1 MSNVIYIDFKRAS
14 DFKETYEEVKMNLLL
29 EKMSLTE
36 YIDYLNSKYDYD
48 VRGKTIKELNENGIS
63 HEEFIRLTVKAVYKN

>member
-1 MSNVIYIDFKRAS
+1 
-14 DFKETYEEVKMNLLL
+14 
-29 EKMSLTE
+29 MSLTE

>member
-14 DFKETYEEVKMNLLL
+14 DFKKTYEEVKMNLLL